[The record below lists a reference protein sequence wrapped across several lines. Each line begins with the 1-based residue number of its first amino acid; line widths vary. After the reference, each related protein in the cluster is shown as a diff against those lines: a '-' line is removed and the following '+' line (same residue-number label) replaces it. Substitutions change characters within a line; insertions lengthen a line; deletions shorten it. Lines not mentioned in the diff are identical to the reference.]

1 MKLYKVTCYKLGKTY
16 PILSTR
22 YCKKKK
28 KIIALSMIKQEKK
41 GIYMQ
46 MTEWQR
52 WIYTQADTIC
62 CTI

>member
-1 MKLYKVTCYKLGKTY
+1 
-16 PILSTR
+16 
-22 YCKKKK
+22 
-28 KIIALSMIKQEKK
+28 MIEQEKK